1 MTRMQAA
8 AQNVLGACCQ
18 GAALEQRMAKLR
30 SLAVYAPVNAIAL
43 RRSIARRLLDAERY
57 TL

>member
-1 MTRMQAA
+1 MQAA
-8 AQNVLGACCQ
+8 AQNVLGACYQ
-18 GAALEQRMAKLR
+18 GTALEQRMAKLR
-30 SLAVYAPVNAIAL
+30 SLAAYAPVNAIAL